1 MRHKSDDFFGE
12 DNSLGIGNEFSGR
25 VSKGTTNFTMD
36 EMKKMVATSKLIP
49 EELKELITLEIAKKA
64 PLDTRFKGGEYHFQ
78 KGVFGGKTW
87 AIRQDNFRLVEVLA
101 ATTLAVTTFATVV
114 GSSPA
119 VFAVTLIIAAVTLAD
134 RLRKKGASLSDEQY
148 RILVAL
154 KATGP
159 TTPAQLAKN
168 LSGLHI
174 YGQDVWSEQRTL
186 DALNLLKSVHLGDGT
201 TEALVSQAAD
211 GLWAVNG
218 V

>member
-1 MRHKSDDFFGE
+1 MRHKADDFSGDDGPLDNRLSAGVFE
-12 DNSLGIGNEFSGR
+12 DAT
-25 VSKGTTNFTMD
+25 KFTMD
-36 EMKKMVATSKLIP
+36 EMKKMVATSRLIP
-49 EELKELITLEIAKKA
+49 EELKELITIEIAQKA
-64 PLDTRFKGGEYHFQ
+64 PLDTMFKGGQYHFQ

-101 ATTLAVTTFATVV
+101 ATALAVTTFATVV

-134 RLRKKGASLSDEQY
+134 RLRKKGASLNDEQY

-159 TTPAQLAKN
+159 TTPAQLAEN

-174 YGQDVWSEQRTL
+174 HGQNVWSEQRTL
-186 DALNLLKSVHLGDGT
+186 DALNILKSVHLGDGT

>member
-1 MRHKSDDFFGE
+1 MRHKADDFFGDDDPLE
-12 DNSLGIGNEFSGR
+12 LGNELSGG
-25 VSKGTTNFTMD
+25 VFKDATKFTMD
-36 EMKKMVATSKLIP
+36 EMKKMVATSRLIP
-49 EELKELITLEIAKKA
+49 EELKELITVEIAKEA
-64 PLDTRFKGGEYHFQ
+64 PSDTRFKGQQRRFRT
-78 KGVFGGKTW
+78 GVFGGKTW

-101 ATTLAVTTFATVV
+101 TTALAVTTFATVV

-159 TTPAQLAKN
+159 TTPAQLAEN

-174 YGQDVWSEQRTL
+174 YGQNVWTEQRTL
-186 DALNLLKSVHLGDGT
+186 DALNILKSVHLGDGT